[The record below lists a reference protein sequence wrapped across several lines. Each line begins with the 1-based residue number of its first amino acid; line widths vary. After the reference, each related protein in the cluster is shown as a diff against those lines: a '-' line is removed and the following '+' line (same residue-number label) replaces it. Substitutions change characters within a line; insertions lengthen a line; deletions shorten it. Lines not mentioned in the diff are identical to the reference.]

1 MTHGRPALP
10 GRGRTARNGATAAR
24 ATRRS
29 TARPATPAPHAPGVG
44 PTIPAQGEPAARRAA
59 ARRGVA
65 ALLALLVG
73 MLAAAAALGA
83 RAAHLAAALP
93 APRVETYLELPL
105 VAGGALVAAW
115 VAATSALALG
125 CLAVRATGRT
135 WARGERLVARRAPA
149 LVRRAARLGVT
160 VGVGAG
166 LVLGG
171 GAAQAVETDGDGPA
185 VVAVDL
191 GWRPSHVAP
200 DDDLDPTT
208 TRAPHEHDGAGAAP
222 GTAADGPSP
231 RPPETPGTAASGST
245 SGSTAAAATDAP
257 TAGPADRPARAHADG
272 PADVPATAA
281 DGTATAQAAHDDG
294 LAHEPGSAPRE
305 PAAAR
310 HLAAAPATHDALP
323 AADRDAALTV
333 TRDGTLRTDPGRAEV
348 VVVRGDTLWGIAA
361 RSLAADASD
370 ADVAAAVQR
379 WHAANARV
387 IGDDPDLLRPGQV
400 LVAPTA

>member
-1 MTHGRPALP
+1 
-10 GRGRTARNGATAAR
+10 
-24 ATRRS
+24 
-29 TARPATPAPHAPGVG
+29 
-44 PTIPAQGEPAARRAA
+44 
-59 ARRGVA
+59 
-65 ALLALLVG
+65 

-125 CLAVRATGRT
+125 CVAVRATGRT
-135 WARGERLVARRAPA
+135 WARGERLVARHAPA

-171 GAAQAVETDGDGPA
+171 GAAQAVGTDGDGPA

-200 DDDLDPTT
+200 DDDPDPTT
-208 TRAPHEHDGAGAAP
+208 TRAPHERDGAGAAP

-231 RPPETPGTAASGST
+231 RPPATPGTAAN
-245 SGSTAAAATDAP
+245 GSTAAAATDTP
-257 TAGPADRPARAHADG
+257 TTGPADRPARAHADG
-272 PADVPATAA
+272 PADVPAAA
-281 DGTATAQAAHDDG
+281 DGAATAQAAHDDG
-294 LAHEPGSAPRE
+294 LAHETGSAPRL

-310 HLAAAPATHDALP
+310 HLAAGAPAAHDALP